1 MDVMFII
8 LLGVLG
14 LILLTMIL
22 GSFFTVETAQVA
34 VITRFGKF
42 LRVADPGLNWKF
54 PYIDTV
60 AGVVSLRVNQISLTM
75 ETKTKDNVFVT
86 IPISVQNR
94 VRPEKVFDAY
104 YKLSDP
110 TAQIKSYVE
119 QVILGHVP
127 GMTLDEVFASQSSIA
142 AAVKQELDADMATF
156 GFEIVNVL
164 VTDIVPD
171 QKVKSAMNDINA
183 AQREQVAANARGE
196 AEKILVV
203 KKAEAESESKALQGQ
218 GIANQRKAIIEGLQ
232 SSTVAGSNWVFPA
245 NVTVALNAPLG
256 QVSGVTVD
264 SHGNVYLADLGNARI
279 FAVSPTGGIR
289 IVAGNGTPG
298 FSGDGGPAT
307 AASLSSP
314 YGMAVDALGNL
325 FIADWG
331 NARIR
336 KVTPSGVITTV
347 AGGGTADPSRLRMS
361 PTSRPVPTSKTQ
373 RVAWLPAFCMPQEH
387 FAGIANSQPGNT
399 TPGAHRFW
407 DDGGARA
414 CVRAREPAFRWRD

>member
-1 MDVMFII
+1 MDPLSMI
-8 LLGVLG
+8 LLGALA
-14 LILLTMIL
+14 LILLILIL
-22 GSFFTVETAQVA
+22 GSFFTVNTAEVA

-42 LRVADPGLNWKF
+42 LRVADPGLNWKLPLF
-54 PYIDTV
+54 DTIS
-60 AGVVSLRVNQISLTM
+60 GTVSLRVNQISLTM

-94 VRPEKVFDAY
+94 VRPEKVYDAF

-142 AAVKQELDADMATF
+142 AAVKLELDADMATF

-203 KKAEAESESKALQGQ
+203 KKAEAEAESKALQGQ

-232 SSTVAGSNWVFPA
+232 VSIEQFQKVVDGASSRDVMQLVMVTQYFDTLKSIGESDKTNTLFLAHTPSAVKEVSEQILDSMLVAG
-245 NVTVALNAPLG
+245 
-256 QVSGVTVD
+256 
-264 SHGNVYLADLGNARI
+264 
-279 FAVSPTGGIR
+279 
-289 IVAGNGTPG
+289 
-298 FSGDGGPAT
+298 
-307 AASLSSP
+307 
-314 YGMAVDALGNL
+314 
-325 FIADWG
+325 
-331 NARIR
+331 
-336 KVTPSGVITTV
+336 
-347 AGGGTADPSRLRMS
+347 
-361 PTSRPVPTSKTQ
+361 
-373 RVAWLPAFCMPQEH
+373 
-387 FAGIANSQPGNT
+387 
-399 TPGAHRFW
+399 
-407 DDGGARA
+407 RA
-414 CVRAREPAFRWRD
+414 KA